1 MRLRPDGFRLAFT
14 EPIDAATA
22 ANIESYQLQTYTYIY
37 QASYGSPE
45 VDHTKPTIK
54 EARVSSDRKHVDLVI
69 DGLQVGHIHE
79 LHLPGVR
86 SATKKP
92 LLHQQA
98 YYTLNY
104 LAK

>member
-1 MRLRPDGFRLAFT
+1 M
-14 EPIDAATA
+14 
-22 ANIESYQLQTYTYIY
+22 
-37 QASYGSPE
+37 
-45 VDHTKPTIK
+45 
-54 EARVSSDRKHVDLVI
+54 SSDRKHVDLIV